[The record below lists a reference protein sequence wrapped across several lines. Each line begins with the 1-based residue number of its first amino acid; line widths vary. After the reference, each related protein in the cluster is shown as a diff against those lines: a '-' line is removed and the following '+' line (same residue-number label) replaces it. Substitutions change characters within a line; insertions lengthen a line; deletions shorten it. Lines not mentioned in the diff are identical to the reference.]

1 MAEVTG
7 KTAAAA
13 ALKAMVED
21 RKTLVEALSEA
32 VDTHRK
38 AADAVTAA
46 QQAEAD
52 AAETV
57 RTAYAAA
64 LDGGWTTTLLNDAG
78 LKAPKAPR
86 QRRTAPV
93 EDPYPAAGAS
103 SSATPVPTGGG
114 PP

>member
-7 KTAAAA
+7 KAAAAA

-21 RKTLVEALSEA
+21 RKTLVDALGEA
-32 VDTHRK
+32 VDNHRK
-38 AADAVTAA
+38 AADEVTAA
-46 QQAEAD
+46 QRTEAD

-64 LDGGWTTTLLNDAG
+64 LDGGWTTTLLNNAG

-86 QRRTAPV
+86 QRRTEPV
-93 EDPYPAAGAS
+93 KDPPVGTGVADELEPA
-103 SSATPVPTGGG
+103 TGY
-114 PP
+114 

>member
-21 RKTLVEALSEA
+21 RKTLVEALGGA
-32 VDTHRK
+32 VDNHRK

-46 QQAEAD
+46 QRTEAA

-64 LDGGWTTTLLNDAG
+64 LDGGWTTTLLNNAG
-78 LKAPKAPR
+78 LKAPKALR
-86 QRRTAPV
+86 QRRTTPV
-93 EDPYPAAGAS
+93 EDLPAGTGVADNLAPAAGY
-103 SSATPVPTGGG
+103 
-114 PP
+114 

>member
-21 RKTLVEALSEA
+21 RKTLVETLGEA
-32 VDTHRK
+32 VDHHRK
-38 AADAVTAA
+38 TTAAVTAA
-46 QQAEAD
+46 QQTEAD

-64 LDGGWTTTLLNDAG
+64 LDGGWTTTLLNNAG

-86 QRRTAPV
+86 QRRSAPV
-93 EDPYPAAGAS
+93 EDPAVGTGVADNLAPAAG
-103 SSATPVPTGGG
+103 
-114 PP
+114 